1 MTQIFHVTD
10 RTRSYIAGMVQAAQV
25 GDVVRIGPATRSL
38 EQNALMWSLLSQIS
52 KSVVWHGQKLTKENW
67 KDCLTASLKKQTVVP
82 GIDGGFVVCGTS
94 TSSMTK
100 AELSE
105 LCELAIAFGTQQGV
119 EFREF
124 PAMEAA

>member
-1 MTQIFHVTD
+1 MTALFHITD
-10 RTRSYIAGMVQAAQV
+10 RSRSYIASRVQEAPEGHIV
-25 GDVVRIGPATRSL
+25 TIKPPTRSL
-38 EQNALMWSLLSQIS
+38 EQNSLMWSLLTQIS
-52 KSVVWHGQKLTKENW
+52 NTVVWHGQKLTKENW
-67 KDCLTASLKKQTVVP
+67 KDVLTASLKKQTVVP

-94 TSSMTK
+94 TSNMTK